1 MILHTKIQGYILN
14 WTTVASFGEGLANY
28 IQNSAGIS
36 RNCDLVTAT
45 GMENFVLSGFPLPM
59 VICSVFIFRGVL
71 TVFFESGQDGVE
83 EDLHTRIHWCT
94 VANYGG
100 CRNLLVGTCAAS

>member
-28 IQNSAGIS
+28 IQNAAGIS

-45 GMENFVLSGFPLPM
+45 GMENCVSTANGHMLSIHIPGC
-59 VICSVFIFRGVL
+59 IDC
-71 TVFFESGQDGVE
+71 FF
-83 EDLHTRIHWCT
+83 
-94 VANYGG
+94 
-100 CRNLLVGTCAAS
+100 